1 MRNRFD
7 TELAKLNA
15 ELIEMGA
22 YIENAIQSASE
33 ALLDQDAERAKEV
46 MEFDEEIDHLE
57 RAIERRCLQ
66 LLLQQQPVAKD
77 LRTISAALKM
87 ITDMERIG
95 DQSADISEIAI
106 LLSKTPYIK
115 KLETIPEMAAVTSK
129 MVKHCID
136 AYVEKDL
143 DLARKVINEDDTVD
157 ELFLTVK
164 NDLIDLI
171 AQDSSNG
178 SQALDLLMVA
188 KYFERIGDHAV
199 NIAEWVEFSLT
210 GMHKG
215 KAVN

>member
-33 ALLDQDAERAKEV
+33 ALLDQDAERAKEA

-95 DQSADISEIAI
+95 DQSADISEITI

-129 MVKHCID
+129 NGH
-136 AYVEKDL
+136 
-143 DLARKVINEDDTVD
+143 AR
-157 ELFLTVK
+157 
-164 NDLIDLI
+164 
-171 AQDSSNG
+171 
-178 SQALDLLMVA
+178 
-188 KYFERIGDHAV
+188 H
-199 NIAEWVEFSLT
+199 
-210 GMHKG
+210 
-215 KAVN
+215 

>member
-57 RAIERRCLQ
+57 RSIERRCLQ

-95 DQSADISEIAI
+95 DQSADISEITI

-129 MVKHCID
+129 MVKHSID

-157 ELFLTVK
+157 QLFLTVK

-171 AQDSSNG
+171 AQDASNG